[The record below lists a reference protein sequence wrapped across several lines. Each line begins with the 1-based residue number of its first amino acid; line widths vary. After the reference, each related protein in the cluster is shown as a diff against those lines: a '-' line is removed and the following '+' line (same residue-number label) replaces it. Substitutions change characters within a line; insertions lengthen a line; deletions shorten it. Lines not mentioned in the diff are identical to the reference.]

1 MAEVLSL
8 SESVTVPYGAF
19 DNCLQTMEWTPL
31 EPETVEQKFYKAGVG
46 LVMEV
51 QIEGGS
57 DRVELI
63 EIRNE

>member
-8 SESVTVPYGAF
+8 SESVTVPYGSF

-31 EPETVEQKFYKAGVG
+31 EPETAEQKFYKA
-46 LVMEV
+46 
-51 QIEGGS
+51 
-57 DRVELI
+57 RVELI